1 MKMQRLLRQGALL
14 VNLLIVAIWLFPWL
28 MTPAAAGAQGGNLL
42 NNGGFEQPHGR
53 DYPSLT
59 APPGWSIWATS
70 AESGWQDRRPET
82 RQVQR
87 GDAEI
92 AAALGVYEG
101 NGAFDAYK
109 GWSTFS
115 VSLYQ
120 TVGNIQPGSTL
131 RLTAFG
137 RIWSCNNNQV
147 NEDDC
152 LGGRVESNTSASFR
166 VGIDPTGGN
175 DPNSGNIVWSSPIAP
190 YSGFQQASVEA
201 VATGSS
207 VTVVLNAR
215 MELPARH
222 QHTFWDGASLT
233 VVTGGAGAPGAP
245 AQPTATPVPQLAPV
259 VYPQGPRE
267 DGSVVHVVGSGDTLA
282 AIAVAYGIELS
293 ELLELNN
300 LTYEQARL
308 IYPGQELIVRPA
320 PLVPGGESSGAGQAG
335 DAVSEA
341 GGSEGQ
347 AASGGEAVSMG
358 PTVQPVQ
365 EFAPAP
371 VAQAVVPV
379 MNLDA
384 RSDGRVC
391 TLLFD
396 DISPNRVRESGEPL
410 LAGGQIDLS
419 QAGATLQS
427 YTTDGQSEPHC
438 FEGLAAGQ
446 YMIRLVLPASYG
458 VTTPDSYVLN
468 VSAGQTVEAIFGAAA
483 GYMPPPA
490 SASGAGG
497 LFSDESGSE
506 TDTYA
511 DSLTGLLLQYSG
523 VIVLALAGVVLLG
536 GIVLALVFRR

>member
-1 MKMQRLLRQGALL
+1 MA
-14 VNLLIVAIWLFPWL
+14 LFPGEPARAGNWL
-28 MTPAAAGAQGGNLL
+28 SALCAALAVGVFGPEAAVPAAPEELVDRGVL
-42 NNGGFEQPHGR
+42 
-53 DYPSLT
+53 
-59 APPGWSIWATS
+59 PPFDPQT
-70 AESGWQDRRPET
+70 QDW
-82 RQVQR
+82 V
-87 GDAEI
+87 
-92 AAALGVYEG
+92 V
-101 NGAFDAYK
+101 
-109 GWSTFS
+109 
-115 VSLYQ
+115 
-120 TVGNIQPGSTL
+120 
-131 RLTAFG
+131 
-137 RIWSCNNNQV
+137 
-147 NEDDC
+147 
-152 LGGRVESNTSASFR
+152 
-166 VGIDPTGGN
+166 
-175 DPNSGNIVWSSPIAP
+175 
-190 YSGFQQASVEA
+190 A
-201 VATGSS
+201 VAAVALAGLA
-207 VTVVLNAR
+207 VLAAYLVLR
-215 MELPARH
+215 RLR
-222 QHTFWDGASLT
+222 DS
-233 VVTGGAGAPGAP
+233 GAPGAP

-267 DGSVVHVVGSGDTLA
+267 DGSVVHVVGSGDTLS

-300 LTYEQARL
+300 MTYEQARL

-320 PLVPGGESSGAGQAG
+320 PLVPGGESSGAGQTG